1 MKKIRTHYDNL
12 QVAENASPE
21 VIKGAYR
28 YLSQRWHP
36 DKNPADREKAERITR
51 IINQAYEVLSDPEK
65 RRQHDAWIAEQRR
78 VQEEDVS
85 SPSPPPPPEASAE
98 SPSEGDF
105 VADPPQVRPWV
116 RYWARMVDICIFGFV
131 AGIGLLLF
139 FPEFM
144 LDPDADA
151 ILGMLILFLWVF
163 VEPLVLLAFGT
174 TPGKWLLKTKVL
186 STNGSSFDYGSLLSR
201 SAKVWWRGLG
211 VGFPIV
217 SLVTLIVAYSRL
229 SSKGI
234 TSWDREGH
242 FFVMHEKIGAARVI
256 ATIVLLLFFFAFLMG
271 DA

>member
-1 MKKIRTHYDNL
+1 MKIRTHYDNL

-36 DKNPADREKAERITR
+36 DKNPADRERAERITR
-51 IINQAYEVLSDPEK
+51 IINQAYEVLSDAEK
-65 RRQHDAWIAEQRR
+65 RRQHDAWIAEQRKI
-78 VQEEDVS
+78 QEEGVS
-85 SPSPPPPPEASAE
+85 SPSPPPPPEASTE
-98 SPSEGDF
+98 SPSESDF
-105 VADPPQVRPWV
+105 GADVPQVRPWV

-163 VEPLVLLAFGT
+163 VEPFLLLTFGT

-186 STNGSSFDYGSLLSR
+186 TTNGSSFDYGSLLSR

-229 SSKGI
+229 SSNGI

-242 FFVMHEKIGAARVI
+242 FFVMHEKIGAGRVI
-256 ATIVLLLFFFAFLMG
+256 ATIVLLLFFFVLLFGEA
-271 DA
+271 